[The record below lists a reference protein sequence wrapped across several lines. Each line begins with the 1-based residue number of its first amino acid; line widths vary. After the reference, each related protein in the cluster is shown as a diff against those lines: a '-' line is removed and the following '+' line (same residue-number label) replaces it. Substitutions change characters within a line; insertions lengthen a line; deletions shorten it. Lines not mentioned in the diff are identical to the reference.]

1 MVGVYLLPGTGG
13 PAIKFSL
20 GPKRSPLSDQP
31 SLFLCDPAQ
40 TRLLPRQSQSL
51 LRRQKV
57 VEEGGGEIKDFSS
70 LLYLKMSAGKKER
83 RREAFFSH
91 FSPQLQKKRRRD
103 NERFRHKKE
112 EGEKTS

>member
-1 MVGVYLLPGTGG
+1 MGGVYLLPGTGG

-40 TRLLPRQSQSL
+40 TRLLPRESQSL

-57 VEEGGGEIKDFSS
+57 VEEGGGEIKDFFLPSS
-70 LLYLKMSAGKKER
+70 
-83 RREAFFSH
+83 
-91 FSPQLQKKRRRD
+91 
-103 NERFRHKKE
+103 
-112 EGEKTS
+112 T